1 MAEVTRATQAGLVV
15 LGSGEPEVRATQ
27 AGLVVVTAPA
37 PLPADAAQSTATV
50 PAFGMAGAA
59 TNVTV
64 QAKDAL
70 GNNVTTGGDTVVVV
84 VGGFNVA
91 GPVVTDVGDGTY
103 TCSYTPN
110 WAGPDTVAIT
120 LNGTSIS
127 GSAYATTVIPAALA
141 PGASTA
147 TVPAGTVG
155 LPTAIV
161 IQEMDAW
168 GNQVV
173 IGGGSAMCSIS
184 GANTA
189 VPVMVDNGDGTYSGA
204 YTPANAGTDSMI
216 LTIDGT
222 PILGSPY
229 TSVVAA
235 AGGGAGTAG
244 RRLSM
249 GLGLGL

>member
-1 MAEVTRATQAGLVV
+1 MSEVTRV
-15 LGSGEPEVRATQ
+15 TQ
-27 AGLVVVTAPA
+27 AGLVVVGAA
-37 PLPADAAQSTATV
+37 PLPVSPADSTATV
-50 PAFGMAGAA
+50 PAFGMAGVA
-59 TNVTV
+59 TDIVV
-64 QAKDAL
+64 QARDAL
-70 GNNVTTGGDTVVVV
+70 GDPVTSGGDTVVVV

-91 GPVVTDVGDGTY
+91 TPVVTDVGDGTY

-127 GSAYATTVIPAALA
+127 GSAYATTVLPAALA

-161 IQEMDAW
+161 IQGMDAW

-184 GANTA
+184 GANIA
-189 VPVMVDNGDGTYSGA
+189 APVMTDNGDGTYSGA

-216 LTIDGT
+216 ITIDGT

-229 TSVVAA
+229 PSVVAA
-235 AGGGAGTAG
+235 VGGGGGAGAAG
-244 RRLSM
+244 RRLSI
-249 GLGLGL
+249 GLGIGL

>member
-1 MAEVTRATQAGLVV
+1 
-15 LGSGEPEVRATQ
+15 
-27 AGLVVVTAPA
+27 
-37 PLPADAAQSTATV
+37 
-50 PAFGMAGAA
+50 
-59 TNVTV
+59 
-64 QAKDAL
+64 
-70 GNNVTTGGDTVVVV
+70 
-84 VGGFNVA
+84 
-91 GPVVTDVGDGTY
+91 
-103 TCSYTPN
+103 
-110 WAGPDTVAIT
+110 VAIT

-127 GSAYATTVIPAALA
+127 GSAYATTVLPAALA

-161 IQEMDAW
+161 IQGMDAW

-184 GANTA
+184 GANIA
-189 VPVMVDNGDGTYSGA
+189 APVMTDNGDGTYSGA

-216 LTIDGT
+216 ITIDGT

-235 AGGGAGTAG
+235 APVGGLKSTTAL
-244 RRLSM
+244 RM
-249 GLGLGL
+249 GLNL